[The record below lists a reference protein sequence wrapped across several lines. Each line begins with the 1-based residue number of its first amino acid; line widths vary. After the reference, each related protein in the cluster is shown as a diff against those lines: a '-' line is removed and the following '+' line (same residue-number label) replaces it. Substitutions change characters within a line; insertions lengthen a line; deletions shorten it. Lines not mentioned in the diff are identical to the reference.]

1 MAKVGS
7 AKQERIEIILA
18 QALGAYEE
26 LPEVV
31 RGIHAWSDAERM
43 SYVYDWFLMEQS
55 IEDLERN
62 VAGMN
67 PKQRR
72 RLEELRDAVK
82 SHRGEAEFVKSLA
95 A

>member
-7 AKQERIEIILA
+7 AKQERIDLILA
-18 QALGAYEE
+18 LAFGAYGE

-43 SYVYDWFLMEQS
+43 SYVHDWLLLEQS
-55 IEDLERN
+55 IEELERN
-62 VAGMN
+62 VAAMN
-67 PKQRR
+67 PKQRG
-72 RLEELRDAVK
+72 RLEELRDTVE
-82 SHRGEAEFVKSLA
+82 SYRGEAEFVKSLA